1 MIYSSDTVT
10 LLISVHSLPST
21 DETQI
26 VIRPQQLAQVNAGSS
41 MTLACVAYGDPI
53 PTISWNKGS
62 SRLTNSS
69 EVTIYQEV
77 LNISGLIFA
86 KSILEICALDEDDAG
101 QYSCFAESSTSND
114 TANFELSVTN
124 QGIYLPWYYRNLRPP
139 HYIAIVVQACTC
151 KRSYPI
157 TEPDCELDCWT
168 GLMDWIA
175 GLSSYHPI
183 SSQSE
188 EQRGHMI
195 LLARTMAY

>member
-1 MIYSSDTVT
+1 MCYTITSRTASTRESHILWGKQLYSDTVT
-10 LLISVHSLPST
+10 LLISVHYLPSAN
-21 DETQI
+21 ETQI

-86 KSILEICALDEDDAG
+86 KSILEICALDVDDTG

-124 QGIYLPWYYRNLRPP
+124 QGIYLPWYYCSLTPP
-139 HYIAIVVQACTC
+139 HYKPDLQD
-151 KRSYPI
+151 RSL
-157 TEPDCELDCWT
+157 C
-168 GLMDWIA
+168 
-175 GLSSYHPI
+175 
-183 SSQSE
+183 
-188 EQRGHMI
+188 
-195 LLARTMAY
+195 